1 MEETISELK
10 DRSLDISQLEEQ
22 KAKRAKKNE
31 KSLHELWEHYKHGN
45 PKERKEAERL
55 FKEITAENFSFWGK
69 KQKSKSRRHGYPPT
83 K

>member
-31 KSLHELWEHYKHGN
+31 KSVHELWEHYKHGN

-55 FKEITAENFSFWGK
+55 FKEITAENL
-69 KQKSKSRRHGYPPT
+69 PN
-83 K
+83 